1 MGRGRR
7 KRIAL
12 LVLLLALAFVWGM
25 PPQTDALC
33 GVFGAGQS
41 VLATAH
47 TDALCGA
54 VEVGKSALA
63 TAHADAPCGVLGAEQ
78 SALAAAHADVL
89 SGVLGAGQS
98 ALATA
103 HTDALCGTLEIS
115 EQSVLAAAHAD
126 APCGVLGAGQSA
138 LAAAHA
144 DAPCGVLEAGQSALA
159 AAHAVVLSG
168 VLEAGQSALVTAH
181 ADAPCGVLEAGQS
194 ALTAAHTDALCGVLE
209 AEQSAL
215 AAAHADALSGVL
227 GAGQSALT
235 AAHADALSGAV
246 GALTEAAV
254 LQAKS
259 ADHDERMAA
268 SDTTTP
274 QSVSV
279 SVAAYRIE
287 KLCTLLVGK
296 RFTTTGRACGNK
308 ACYRCN
314 VKHILNA
321 EWFQKTVDLL
331 PDDCAFQHFYFDTP
345 LLNGCSCCGFANF
358 AGFYLFAQR
367 SSDQVRFVQEAS
379 GRYCYETLQKARP
392 GDVIRLGDYASG
404 KGRHSAVVVTVDEV
418 GVTVLDCNYL
428 GNNKVGLHTIRY
440 GKYRYVSINRAANY
454 DVSDYEAFLC
464 GREYLSNCTF
474 AAAAFTVCLVRDGAL
489 LSLPA
494 PKAQCGA
501 LQTLCLAK
509 EGDCFTVNGVVT
521 DADGGRWY
529 RAELSGG
536 AAYLW
541 AADACP
547 CAETDGSALH
557 LSN

>member
-78 SALAAAHADVL
+78 S
-89 SGVLGAGQS
+89 
-98 ALATA
+98 
-103 HTDALCGTLEIS
+103 
-115 EQSVLAAAHAD
+115 VLAAAY
-126 APCGVLGAGQSA
+126 
-138 LAAAHA
+138 A
-144 DAPCGVLEAGQSALA
+144 DAPCGVLEAEQSALA
-159 AAHAVVLSG
+159 
-168 VLEAGQSALVTAH
+168 TAH
-181 ADAPCGVLEAGQS
+181 ADTLCGVLGAEQS
-194 ALTAAHTDALCGVLE
+194 ALATAHRDALCGVLE

-215 AAAHADALSGVL
+215 ATAHRDALG
-227 GAGQSALT
+227 GAMET
-235 AAHADALSGAV
+235 
-246 GALTEAAV
+246 LTEAAV
-254 LQAKS
+254 LQTDT
-259 ADHDERMAA
+259 ADHAKGAEI
-268 SDTTTP
+268 TTP

-314 VKHILNA
+314 VRHILNA

-331 PDDCAFQHFYFDTP
+331 PDDCTFQHFYFDTP

-367 SSDQVRFVQEAS
+367 SSDQVRFVQEAA

-392 GDVIRLGDYASG
+392 GDVIRLGNYASG
-404 KGRHSAVVVTVDEV
+404 KGRHSAVVVSVDKA

-464 GREYLSNCTF
+464 GSEYLSNCTF

-489 LSLPA
+489 LSLPD

-521 DADGGRWY
+521 DADGGKWY
-529 RAELSGG
+529 RVELSGG